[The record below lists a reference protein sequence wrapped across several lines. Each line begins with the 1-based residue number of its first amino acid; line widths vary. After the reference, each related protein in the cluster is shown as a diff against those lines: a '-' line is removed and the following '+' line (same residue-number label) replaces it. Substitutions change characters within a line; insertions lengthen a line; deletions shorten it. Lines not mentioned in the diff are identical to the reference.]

1 MTRIAC
7 LNETVWKELFIL
19 NRQSLLP
26 EIDGLLEH
34 ITQVRDAIAKAD
46 MDMLEQLL
54 REGREAKEEID
65 RSNPRQPS
73 E

>member
-7 LNETVWKELFIL
+7 LNEAVWKELFIL

-26 EIDGLLEH
+26 EIDNLIAH
-34 ITQVRDAIAKAD
+34 ISQVRDAIATED
-46 MDMLEQLL
+46 MDSLEQLL
-54 REGREAKEEID
+54 REGRKAKEEID
-65 RSNPRQPS
+65 RSNPKQPS